1 MAPQNQS
8 DENNEKNH
16 TNEKSGSDEENTSD
30 FEDKNIQKIKCKM
43 KFKFKNENEAN
54 SYPKLILLKFKKENE
69 WKKIFDENEKVLRK
83 NFHSG
88 RGRFHDDGSPSFT
101 SSCKFSK
108 SFLRDAAITKNDLNR
123 KLKGNI
129 LKNRGTLED
138 F

>member
-1 MAPQNQS
+1 MAPQIQN

-16 TNEKSGSDEENTSD
+16 TNEKSESEEENTSD

-54 SYPKLILLKFKKENE
+54 YNSKLISLKFKKENE

-83 NFHSG
+83 NFYSRCG
-88 RGRFHDDGSPSFT
+88 RIHDDTIPSF
-101 SSCKFSK
+101 KFSK
-108 SFLRDAAITKNDLNR
+108 SFLRDATITKNDVNR
-123 KLKGNI
+123 KLKGNT